1 MTNKDIYISGRAEY
15 LHDVLGY
22 TLSQAIE
29 IATIEWGSNQQMIID
44 EVKDEETT

>member
-1 MTNKDIYISGRAEY
+1 MTDKDIYISGRAEY

-29 IATIEWGSNQQMIID
+29 IATIEWDSNQQMNV
-44 EVKDEETT
+44 EVQNERL